1 MNQGPSRPKTV
12 ALQFI
17 ILMGVVSL
25 FGDIVYEGARGVT
38 GPYLALL
45 GASAS
50 VVGLVGGLGEFI
62 GYALRLLSGFIAD
75 RTKAYWV
82 LTFIGYALLFAVPLL
97 AFANLWWVAAI
108 FIILERMGKAIR
120 SPARDAI
127 LSHATKEVGRGF
139 GFGIHEALDQVGAIV
154 GPLIFSLI
162 FILGG
167 DYHLGFSILW
177 LPALLTL
184 LVLTIARARVPSPQK
199 FEAPEV
205 SEEKSDGKM
214 FSRVFLL
221 YSLFTFLSVAG
232 FANFQLVSYHL
243 KIESIA
249 SDVQIPAFFAIAMGI
264 DAIVA
269 LIVGK
274 AYDRIGLR
282 TLMIV
287 PLLSLSIPFL
297 AFSNSLSPVV
307 IGVILWGA
315 VMGIHETIMRAAV
328 ADLTPINRRGSAYGI
343 FNTIYGSSWLLGG
356 VIMGILYDLSPVY
369 LRTFAVILELLSI
382 PAFFALEKARGQ
394 RKT

>member
-205 SEEKSDGKM
+205 SEEKSDGKI